1 MMPKTV
7 YSMHKK
13 DFLLKYQEHKR
24 AHQQFQA
31 KVFEEAQI
39 LATIL
44 VEEYGARCVYAFG
57 PLTYGEFSE
66 GMSIELAVEGISSD
80 RLASA
85 LGHLKQH
92 SAFGVDV
99 IDIAHADSWA
109 KWAILEKG
117 TILAG
122 RS

>member
-1 MMPKTV
+1 MTPKIV

-13 DFLLKYQEHKR
+13 NLLLQYQEHKR
-24 AHQQFQA
+24 AHQQLQA
-31 KVFEEAQI
+31 RALAEALA

-44 VEEYGARCVYAFG
+44 VEEYGAQCVYAFG
-57 PLTYGEFSE
+57 PLTYREFSE

-85 LGHLKQH
+85 LGHLNQQ
-92 SAFGVDV
+92 SAFGVEV
-99 IDIAHADSWA
+99 IDIAYADSWA
-109 KWAILEKG
+109 KRAILEKG